1 MGFATA
7 KLFAE
12 TALKWSLSTPMAKL
26 RSRSCGHRAKVISVM
41 ANVADEVQVQAAIE
55 QIMAKYGRVDVPV
68 NNAGI
73 SR

>member
-1 MGFATA
+1 
-7 KLFAE
+7 
-12 TALKWSLSTPMAKL
+12 
-26 RSRSCGHRAKVISVM
+26 M